1 MIAKKVQK
9 KSLKAYENISCM
21 TKNWPD
27 PRPTNRDYH
36 SKKDKGLVTY
46 PGYQILIFFPSTF
59 FAFANQIRYLALKD
73 ISEKLFQIVVQV
85 QL

>member
-46 PGYQILIFFPSTF
+46 PGYQISIFLPSTF
-59 FAFANQIRYLALKD
+59 FAFANQIRHLALKD
-73 ISEKLFQIVVQV
+73 ISEKLLQIVVQV